1 MNYRKHRAIDQLYF
15 GYHELAR
22 VLDIS
27 IDAARATAV
36 RYVQQGFLVRLKR
49 NVYVR
54 ADRWEHLTTPELF
67 ALANVGQTPSY
78 VSLMSALCFYQV
90 STQIQRGF
98 VESVAVHR
106 TTTIE
111 VGGVVF
117 SYVKVK
123 PALYGGFSRREGF
136 FIAEPEKAYV
146 DARCFLRD
154 FFDIEFILR
163 RGGVLNVA
171 AATRD
176 ELARIMRTFTKRDFT
191 TILGSVLEQE
201 ERAYY
206 VKHGFAYLR
215 SRLELQDGA

>member
-1 MNYRKHRAIDQLYF
+1 MNYRKLKAIEQLYF

-27 IDAARATAV
+27 IDAARVTAV
-36 RYVQQGFLVRLKR
+36 RYVQQGILVRLKR
-49 NVYVR
+49 NVYVH

-78 VSLMSALCFYQV
+78 VSLMSALCFYKV

-98 VESVAVHR
+98 VESIAVHR

-123 PALYGGFSRREGF
+123 PALYGDFSRREGF

-146 DARCFLRD
+146 DAMYLACYGHYRLDHPSLDFRKFDQSRIKAIGAKYPTRVVRC
-154 FFDIEFILR
+154 
-163 RGGVLNVA
+163 
-171 AATRD
+171 
-176 ELARIMRTFTKRDFT
+176 
-191 TILGSVLEQE
+191 LEK
-201 ERAYY
+201 A
-206 VKHGFAYLR
+206 G
-215 SRLELQDGA
+215 D